1 MKLIA
6 SEAMK
11 KVDTKAIGEMGIP
24 EAVLIENA
32 GRAVADAAAD
42 LMGDPREKRVILL
55 IGKGN
60 NGGDGLAAARFL
72 LKRGALVTLVLA
84 EAPESFGPGA
94 ALQYKIC
101 QSFPF
106 TILRWEKD
114 QNEVLQ
120 ACAQADLFIDA
131 LLGTSFH
138 GKVREPIRSLLE
150 TLQMVPVPV
159 LAVDIPS
166 GVEADHGYTDLALH
180 ARATVTMIAP

>member
-60 NGGDGLAAARFL
+60 NGGDGLAAARF
-72 LKRGALVTLVLA
+72 
-84 EAPESFGPGA
+84 
-94 ALQYKIC
+94 
-101 QSFPF
+101 
-106 TILRWEKD
+106 
-114 QNEVLQ
+114 
-120 ACAQADLFIDA
+120 
-131 LLGTSFH
+131 
-138 GKVREPIRSLLE
+138 
-150 TLQMVPVPV
+150 
-159 LAVDIPS
+159 
-166 GVEADHGYTDLALH
+166 VEDGQG
-180 ARATVTMIAP
+180 

>member
-72 LKRGALVTLVLA
+72 LKRGALVTLVDRK
-84 EAPESFGPGA
+84 S
-94 ALQYKIC
+94 
-101 QSFPF
+101 
-106 TILRWEKD
+106 
-114 QNEVLQ
+114 V
-120 ACAQADLFIDA
+120 
-131 LLGTSFH
+131 
-138 GKVREPIRSLLE
+138 V
-150 TLQMVPVPV
+150 
-159 LAVDIPS
+159 
-166 GVEADHGYTDLALH
+166 
-180 ARATVTMIAP
+180 